1 MNQDRHD
8 EIRQILGR
16 VGRAEFVG
24 RTAELQQIVTHA
36 GSLGPSGE
44 AGGLVISAPPLA
56 GVSELLRQAYD
67 ELFNQRGGVVPIYF
81 ALRQTQTTAVNAA
94 IEFFNTFLVQ
104 YIAYRRDE
112 PSLCKASITLNDLA
126 QLAPAADLPWIEELI
141 ESYHR
146 QRLSNDDREFVRFCL
161 TAPRR
166 ARSNSA
172 RPFVLFNAQRLSTY
186 ADSSVP
192 LATEIVRALTLS
204 DLPYTLAGL
213 RREVF
218 DVVDRADGYT
228 RSLGVIHLEPLAEEN
243 ARMVVST
250 IASRQQVVITDQTL
264 ELLVQQLEAIPFFM
278 TAILQAA
285 REKHRSFNSYLDC
298 ERLYVDEL
306 LGGRLNRYFTS
317 VLEQAVPDSHT
328 RVSLIRLLNEFLP
341 PDSRTGSFEGWRQ
354 RLNLKNRELERILRA
369 LHVQE
374 LLNWDG
380 ETINVE
386 GGSTVWKDF
395 VRSRFRLDALREPRA
410 LVTADLLSASLRRA
424 PQTVARHYRRV
435 ASPRLREV
443 LATFNS
449 QLVPRALFDYERFAR
464 AYKGAS
470 PKEIDA
476 GLGADTDLVRLPQ
489 VFHTARGVSFS
500 PELRQFGEES
510 CVVAHAFEAATYTG
524 ANEIVWLVARVDSKL
539 EAAREPAE
547 VWLDRL
553 ESLARKSGFRRTQ
566 VWLIANEG
574 FSADA
579 YELLRERGA
588 YGSSQKQFEL
598 LTRQLDE
605 GARRTL
611 QSVEDNEIVLVLPME
626 ADYELLA
633 ATTVEQLARRLN
645 FSHEAINQVKTAV
658 VEACINA
665 SEHSLSPDRK
675 IYQRFRVEN
684 DKLVITVASRGIVPS
699 NIGSISGSLE
709 EENGEQ
715 IRQGEAG
722 NAADQRRGWGI
733 KLIKTLMD
741 DVEFERVD
749 EGTSLRMTKY
759 LRS

>member
-1 MNQDRHD
+1 
-8 EIRQILGR
+8 
-16 VGRAEFVG
+16 
-24 RTAELQQIVTHA
+24 
-36 GSLGPSGE
+36 
-44 AGGLVISAPPLA
+44 
-56 GVSELLRQAYD
+56 
-67 ELFNQRGGVVPIYF
+67 
-81 ALRQTQTTAVNAA
+81 
-94 IEFFNTFLVQ
+94 
-104 YIAYRRDE
+104 
-112 PSLCKASITLNDLA
+112 
-126 QLAPAADLPWIEELI
+126 
-141 ESYHR
+141 
-146 QRLSNDDREFVRFCL
+146 
-161 TAPRR
+161 
-166 ARSNSA
+166 
-172 RPFVLFNAQRLSTY
+172 
-186 ADSSVP
+186 
-192 LATEIVRALTLS
+192 
-204 DLPYTLAGL
+204 
-213 RREVF
+213 
-218 DVVDRADGYT
+218 
-228 RSLGVIHLEPLAEEN
+228 
-243 ARMVVST
+243 
-250 IASRQQVVITDQTL
+250 
-264 ELLVQQLEAIPFFM
+264 
-278 TAILQAA
+278 
-285 REKHRSFNSYLDC
+285 
-298 ERLYVDEL
+298 
-306 LGGRLNRYFTS
+306 
-317 VLEQAVPDSHT
+317 VLEQAVPESHT
-328 RVSLIRLLNEFLP
+328 RVSLIRLLNESLP

-449 QLVPRALFDYERFAR
+449 QLVPRVLFDYERFAN
-464 AYKGAS
+464 AYKGAT
-470 PKEIDA
+470 PEEIAA
-476 GLGADTDLVRLPQ
+476 GFGADTDLVRLPQ

-645 FSHEAINQVKTAV
+645 FSHEAINQIKTAV

-715 IRQGEAG
+715 IRQGELG